1 MDHLEEQG
9 NLVSEYLVVEQ
20 ISQILLHEQVLRF
33 FFFVG
38 CSVNTIFNN
47 LLMPFHI

>member
-20 ISQILLHEQVLRF
+20 ISQILLHEQVLSF
-33 FFFVG
+33 FFCG
-38 CSVNTIFNN
+38 MLC
-47 LLMPFHI
+47 